1 MDWRLPE
8 HPQLWHAI
16 ELYLSLA
23 YPGPAP
29 VGVRSRL
36 EALRCVPPESLYR
49 DKSFEA
55 VPADSPTKLSLRLGN
70 RFYPHMKLV
79 IERAPDGGGGMFRA
93 DTHDRHIQPAAGSP
107 EAAAFAQ
114 LMRENQGVARQI
126 ESAWDENGLPT
137 FKGFLREDLARRR
150 ANPPATPGKQDE

>member
-1 MDWRLPE
+1 MNWRPPE
-8 HPQLWHAI
+8 HAELWRAI

-36 EALRCVPPESLYR
+36 EALRGVPPESIYG

-55 VPADSPTKLSLRLGN
+55 APADSPTKFSLRLGN

-79 IERAPDGGGGMFRA
+79 VERAPDGNGALFRA

-114 LMRENQGVARQI
+114 LMRENQGVAQRI

-150 ANPPATPGKQDE
+150 AAMGSEPHT